1 MYAAVSA
8 SEAAL
13 QKDNEVACTLLIE
26 LLAHQ
31 FCYPVQW
38 IKTQDLILGGK
49 ETSRVVE
56 FGPGNTLVKMAE
68 RTIAQKYAQQ
78 DAAANISRQL
88 LSFQQNYDQIS
99 YEQKPVHPSS
109 TRETEDASAGSE
121 PKPSTLASSDSPS
134 ESAPAIS
141 VQQSSNVMAVELEDE
156 PASAIDITTTI
167 VCMGLK
173 KPLDGVDTTKSIRA
187 LSGGRSTLQ
196 NEILGDLGAE
206 FGVIPDGAEDMTIND
221 FCSFVQGTFAGKL
234 GAKCSSGIEKMV
246 SQKFSGSFQGSG
258 IRKYLKK
265 QWGFGPG
272 RQDSVVLWALTSQPQ
287 ARLQNDDEAKIFID
301 GIVQQ
306 YIKKRGLVLPAESSA
321 AGPSAAQTTV
331 SVEVLDCL
339 EDRQKEVFREQLELY
354 ARLLGVDLHAPE
366 AANAA
371 LCQRISDLEEQL
383 DGWNIEHGEAYAS
396 GLKPIF
402 TPLKARVYD
411 SWWNWAMQDLMLL
424 ISTATSGSLRDMEP
438 TIDRLKRNLVQKSHS
453 RLVCAIRHFLST
465 TTNVHVADTLRDV
478 LSRCETSM
486 NEMPVVYWHYQSMAP
501 VTTIDQSGKIVY
513 SERPRSLRI
522 DDDKLLRIGHKVGN
536 NWEYPD
542 SLCSTLHQVLAGAR
556 TTGLSFAGRNI
567 LVTGAGEGSIGC
579 SLVSKL
585 LSAGAH
591 VIVTSSSYSPRV
603 TRFYQ
608 RLFAEHGSKGSTLIL
623 VPFNQASVRDV
634 EALVTYIYD
643 DGGLDMDLDHVIPF
657 AAISEN
663 GRNLDNI
670 DSRSELAHRVM
681 LTNTIRLLGRVKHH
695 KEARKIVTRPAQV
708 ILPLSPNHG
717 KFGGDGLYAESK
729 LGLESFFDKFHS
741 EDWADYLLICGALI
755 GWTRGTSLMSENDTV
770 SEGIEKH
777 GMRTYSQDEMALQ
790 IVALMDPAVVSL
802 CTDEPL
808 LADLSGGMAQIADLK
823 GVVTGIRDCINQL
836 GEERRMMTHEALS
849 DAHVVSLEE
858 EIEPQA
864 NIEFSFPALPDWKT
878 EITPM
883 ADQLKGMVDLDH
895 VVVVAGFAEIGPWGN
910 SRTRWDM
917 EVNGSLSRESCVE
930 LAWIMGLIK
939 AHSGIVDGRPFSGW
953 IDKNTNKPLADREIK
968 EKYHDFIRENCG
980 IRYAESKPDS
990 PSWTGMES
998 LHEIEILKDHEPVE
1012 VSNETAVQLKNIHGD
1027 NLNIMSNEGTGQS
1040 KIVLKKGAKIMI
1052 PKLQRTQHTVA
1063 GQVPTGWNPSTYG
1076 IPEEIIAQVDP
1087 VTLFALVASAE
1098 AFQSA
1103 GISDPYEF
1111 YDHLHVGEVANCTGS
1126 GFGGSASIRKMFKG
1140 RYQDQPAAKDI
1151 LAESFISST
1160 SAWINMLLMSSAG
1173 PNKTPVGACATALE
1187 SLDTAFDL
1195 IHAGKAKM
1203 CLVGGFDDMLK
1214 EISDEFANLKATVNA
1229 DDDAARGREPS
1240 EMSRP
1245 ATSTRNGFVESEG
1258 AGVQVVTSA
1267 SVALEMGLPIHAVI
1281 ALTRT
1286 AMDGAS
1292 RSIPAPGQGL
1302 LGSAAQTPSK
1312 YDSPLMS
1319 MAHRKRSLRKRLQ
1332 QAAEMRE
1339 LQISDLGEEIAH
1351 LKRQGCSFNEAEYL
1365 QDRMASI
1372 EQDAKRDRVE
1382 ALKLYGNHFW
1392 IHDSR
1397 ISPIRGALAVWG
1409 LTVDDIDVVSFHGT
1423 STKANEKNES
1433 SVINEQFKHLG
1444 RKQGN
1449 VVPVVCQ
1456 KSLTGHPKG
1465 AAGAWMLN
1473 GCMQLM
1479 ADGRVPGNRNA
1490 DNIDAALQQ
1499 YDYLVFPN
1507 KTIEKPEVKAFI
1519 VQSFGFGQKGAMAI
1533 GVNPKY
1539 LYATLDED
1547 DFVAYKQ
1554 KRRLRERQ
1562 TNRVSS
1568 ERFFNNSIFQAKDGA
1583 PYAAADRS
1591 RVLLR
1596 AEA

>member
-1 MYAAVSA
+1 MHTAVSA

-38 IKTQDLILGGK
+38 IKTQDLILGDK
-49 ETSRVVE
+49 ETNRVVE
-56 FGPGNTLVKMAE
+56 LGPGNTLVKMAE

-78 DAAANISRQL
+78 DVAANISRQL

-99 YEQKPVHPSS
+99 YEQRTVYPPSQKK
-109 TRETEDASAGSE
+109 TEDASAGSE
-121 PKPSTLASSDSPS
+121 PKPSTLAQSASPP
-134 ESAPAIS
+134 ESVPATV
-141 VQQSSNVMAVELEDE
+141 VQQSTVMAVELEDE
-156 PASAIDITTTI
+156 PASVIDITTTI
-167 VCMGLK
+167 VCLGLK
-173 KPLDGVDTTKSIRA
+173 RPLDGVDTTKSIRA

-196 NEILGDLGAE
+196 NEIVGDLGAE
-206 FGVIPDGAEDMTIND
+206 FGAIPDGAEDMSIDD
-221 FCSFVQGTFAGKL
+221 FCSLVQGTFAGKL
-234 GAKCSSGIEKMV
+234 GAKCCSAIEKMT
-246 SQKFSGSFQGSG
+246 SHKFSGPFQGSG

-265 QWGFGPG
+265 QWGLGPG
-272 RQDSVVLWALTSQPQ
+272 RQDSVLLAALASQPQ
-287 ARLQNDDEAKIFID
+287 ARLQNHDEAKVFID

-306 YIKKRGLVLPAESSA
+306 YIQKHGLVLPAESSS
-321 AGPSAAQTTV
+321 AGASAAQTTV
-331 SVEVLDCL
+331 GVEVLDCL
-339 EDRQKEVFREQLELY
+339 EERQKAVLREQLQLY
-354 ARLLGVDLHAPE
+354 ARLLGVDLDAPE
-366 AANAA
+366 AANVA
-371 LCQRISDLEEQL
+371 LRQRISELEGQL
-383 DGWNIEHGEAYAS
+383 DEWNTEHGEAYAS

-411 SWWNWAMQDLMLL
+411 SWWNWAIQDLMLL

-438 TIDRLKRNLVQKSHS
+438 TIDRLKRNLVQKAHA
-453 RLVCAIRHFLST
+453 RLVCAIRHFSST
-465 TTNVHVADTLRDV
+465 TTNAQVAEILRDV
-478 LSRCETSM
+478 LSRCETSV
-486 NEMPVVYWHYQSMAP
+486 NEMPVVYWHDQSMAP

-513 SERPRSLRI
+513 SERPRGMRI
-522 DDDKLLRIGHKVGN
+522 DDDVPPRIGRKVCN
-536 NWEYPD
+536 TWEYLD
-542 SLCSTLHQVLAGAR
+542 SLSYTLHRVMAGAR
-556 TTGLSFAGRNI
+556 TTGLSFAGRNV

-585 LSAGAH
+585 LCAGAH

-608 RLFAEHGSKGSTLIL
+608 RLFAEHGSKGSKLIL

-643 DGGLDMDLDHVIPF
+643 DGGLDMDLDYVIPF
-657 AAISEN
+657 AAMSEN
-663 GRNLDNI
+663 GRNMDNI

-681 LTNTIRLLGRVKHH
+681 LTNTIRLVGRVKHH
-695 KEARKIVTRPAQV
+695 KETKRIVTRPAQV

-717 KFGGDGLYAESK
+717 TFGGDGLYAESK
-729 LGLESFFDKFHS
+729 LGLESFFDKFYS
-741 EDWADYLLICGALI
+741 EDWSDYLLICGALI
-755 GWTRGTSLMSENDTV
+755 GWTRGTSLMSDNDIV
-770 SEGIEKH
+770 SEGMEKH

-790 IVALMDPAVVSL
+790 IMALMDPAIVSL

-808 LADLSGGMAQIADLK
+808 LADLSGGMAQIADLN
-823 GVVTGIRDCINQL
+823 GVVTGIRDSINQL
-836 GEERRMMTHEALS
+836 SEERRMMRLEALS
-849 DAHVVSLEE
+849 DAHAVSLEE
-858 EIEPQA
+858 EIESQA
-864 NIEFSFPALPDWKT
+864 NIDFNFPALPDWKT
-878 EITPM
+878 EIMPM
-883 ADQLKGMVDLDH
+883 AGQLKGMVDLDH

-917 EVNGSLSRESCVE
+917 EVNGSLSLESCVE

-953 IDKNTNKPLADREIK
+953 IDKSTNKPIADREIK
-968 EKYHDFIRENCG
+968 DKYHDFIRKNCG
-980 IRYAESKPDS
+980 LRYAESKPDS

-998 LHEIEILKDHEPVE
+998 LHEIEISKDHEPVE
-1012 VSNETAVQLKNIHGD
+1012 VSNETATQLKNIHGE
-1027 NLNIMSNEGTGQS
+1027 NLIVISNEETGQS

-1052 PKLQRTQHTVA
+1052 PKLLRTQHTVA
-1063 GQVPTGWNPSTYG
+1063 GQVPAGWNPSTYG
-1076 IPEEIIAQVDP
+1076 IPEEIIGQVDP

-1098 AFQSA
+1098 ALQSA
-1103 GISDPYEF
+1103 GISDAYEL
-1111 YDHLHVGEVANCTGS
+1111 YEHLHVSEVANCTGS

-1195 IHAGKAKM
+1195 IQAGKAKM

-1214 EISDEFANLKATVNA
+1214 EISDEFANLKATVDA

-1245 ATSTRNGFVESEG
+1245 ASSTRNGFVESEG
-1258 AGVQVVTSA
+1258 AGVQIVTSA
-1267 SVALEMGLPIHAVI
+1267 NVALEMGLPIHAVI

-1302 LGSAAQTPSK
+1302 LGSAAQTQSK

-1319 MAHRKRSLRKRLQ
+1319 MAYRKRSLRKRLQ

-1351 LKRQGCSFNEAEYL
+1351 LKRQGCAFDEADYV
-1365 QDRMASI
+1365 QHRMASI
-1372 EQDAKRDRVE
+1372 EQDAKRDRAE

-1392 IHDSR
+1392 IHDGR

-1409 LTVDDIDVVSFHGT
+1409 LTVDDIDVISFHGT

-1433 SVINEQFKHLG
+1433 SVINAQFKHLG
-1444 RKQGN
+1444 RTNGN

-1456 KSLTGHPKG
+1456 KFLTGHPKG

-1479 ADGRVPGNRNA
+1479 ADGRIPGNRNA
-1490 DNIDAALQQ
+1490 DSIDAALQQ

-1507 KTIEKPEVKAFI
+1507 KTIEKPEVKAFV

-1533 GVNPKY
+1533 GVHPKY

-1547 DFVAYKQ
+1547 DFMAYKQ
-1554 KRRLRERQ
+1554 KRQVRERRS
-1562 TNRVSS
+1562 NRVSS
-1568 ERFFNNSIFQAKDGA
+1568 ERFCNNSIFQAKDEA